1 MTETTIDP
9 PATPDS
15 AVDTADYQSI
25 WGYLRELEF
34 RQGFLVVD
42 GVRTRYAEAGSPDK
56 PHAILLHGTGGHWE
70 TFAPNLA
77 ALSEHYHCLAVD
89 LVGNG
94 FSDKPDHDYEIAV
107 YVRHITAVMDR
118 FGMDKAHFI
127 GMSLGAWVSAA
138 VAVAHPG
145 RVDKLILMSP
155 AGLIATAS
163 NMARIRAERTAAV
176 ANPTWESIHKVFEH
190 LIADESRRLPDL
202 IALRQAI
209 YRREDTRTS
218 IEHLLILQDAT
229 ARDRNLIPEEK
240 WASITAPTM
249 IVASGKDHGEYQS
262 TARTV
267 ARLIPNSEIFEM
279 ADVRH
284 WPHFEDP
291 DSFNPA
297 ALTFLAKSG
306 QADE

>member
-1 MTETTIDP
+1 MTETAIDSP
-9 PATPDS
+9 VTPAS
-15 AVDTADYQSI
+15 AVDTENYQSI

-34 RQGFLVVD
+34 RQGFADID
-42 GVRTRYAEAGSPDK
+42 GVRTRYAEAGSVDK

-77 ALSEHYHCLAVD
+77 ALSEHYHCVAID

-94 FSDKPDHDYEIAV
+94 FSGKPDYDYEIAV
-107 YVRHITAVMDR
+107 YVRQILAVMDR

-138 VAVAHPG
+138 VAVEHPA

-155 AGLIATAS
+155 AGLVATAS

-176 ANPTWESIHKVFEH
+176 ENPTWESIHKVFEH

-209 YRREDTRTS
+209 YRRDDTRNS
-218 IEHLLILQDAT
+218 IEHLLILQDAQ

-240 WASITAPTM
+240 WATITAPTL

-267 ARLIPNSEIFEM
+267 ARLIPDSEIFEM
-279 ADVRH
+279 PEVRH

-291 DSFNPA
+291 ESFNPA
-297 ALTFLAKSG
+297 ALAFLGKGDAPR
-306 QADE
+306 

>member
-1 MTETTIDP
+1 MTETTTAA

-15 AVDTADYQSI
+15 VVGTVDYQSI

-42 GVRTRYAEAGSPDK
+42 NVRTRYAEAGSPDK

-77 ALSEHYHCLAVD
+77 ALSEHYHCVAVD

-94 FSDKPDHDYEIAV
+94 FSDKPDYDYEIAV
-107 YVRHITAVMDR
+107 YVRQIVAVMDR

-138 VAVAHPG
+138 VAVEHPT
-145 RVDKLILMSP
+145 RVHKLILMSP
-155 AGLIATAS
+155 AGLVATAS

-176 ANPTWESIHKVFEH
+176 ENPTWESIHKVFEH

-209 YRREDTRTS
+209 YRREDTRAS
-218 IEHLLILQDAT
+218 IEHLLILQDAA
-229 ARDRNLIPEEK
+229 ARDRNLIPEQK
-240 WASITAPTM
+240 WATITAPTM

-297 ALTFLAKSG
+297 ALTFLAKSA
-306 QADE
+306 QADG